1 MQMHLNLIIKFDKT
15 SQMHNLK
22 IKRTSYLSLDLELPD
37 LTNKSFHFLPL
48 QEYKFDAL
56 TYEHDLFRVRD
67 RFKNDSRSYFESY
80 AIPIGEDGKA
90 APLVELSSLGRN
102 RVLGKKEGVGFD
114 IFEGAAQGSWG
125 VARDFEA
132 SQAGLIAAK
141 ITAVLSWDGERA
153 VRGAVVWNAEMLF
166 WLASD
171 VQAKSLCL
179 ATYPLV
185 ATQDFGYSD
194 TEKKNVDYGFIQRR
208 FENNTAGF
216 GTK

>member
-1 MQMHLNLIIKFDKT
+1 M
-15 SQMHNLK
+15 
-22 IKRTSYLSLDLELPD
+22 SYLSLDFEPPKS
-37 LTNKSFHFLPL
+37 TNKLFRFLPL
-48 QEYKFDAL
+48 QEYRCDAL
-56 TYEHDLFRVRD
+56 TCEHAFFRLRD
-67 RFKNDSRSYFESY
+67 RFENGTRIYLESY
-80 AIPIGEDGKA
+80 AILFAEDGKA

-102 RVLGKKEGVGFD
+102 RVLGKKRGVGFD
-114 IFEGAAQGSWG
+114 ILEEAAQGSWG